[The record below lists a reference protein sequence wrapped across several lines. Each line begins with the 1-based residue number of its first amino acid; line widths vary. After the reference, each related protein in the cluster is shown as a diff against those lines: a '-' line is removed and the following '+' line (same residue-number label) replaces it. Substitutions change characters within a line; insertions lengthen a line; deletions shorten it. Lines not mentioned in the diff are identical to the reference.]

1 MAYIT
6 DTTNNFGSSLASTL
20 SVITNN
26 FLALFSGVSFA
37 SPRAHFLQE
46 LQAMD
51 DATLMATHGISRGDI
66 VGYVFR
72 DKLVP

>member
-26 FLALFSGVSFA
+26 FLALFSGVSFV

-51 DATLMATHGISRGDI
+51 DETLMATHGISRGDI

>member
-6 DTTNNFGSSLASTL
+6 DTTHSFTSNVASAMNTVTT
-20 SVITNN
+20 S
-26 FLALFSGVSFA
+26 FAALFSNISSA
-37 SPRAHFLQE
+37 SSRGQFLQE

-51 DATLMATHGISRGDI
+51 DTTLMATHGISRGDI